1 MQHTTSADGTAI
13 AYEQSGSGPALVF
26 VLGAFNDRHS
36 FGDLAAV
43 LADDFT
49 VYRYDRRGR
58 GDSTDTAPYA
68 VQREVEDLAAVI
80 EAAGGTAGVFGHSS
94 GAILGLEAAVAGLP
108 ISRLAVYEPPY
119 IVGSERVRPTGLAD
133 EIDEALAAGRRGDAV
148 AAFLT
153 QAVELPPQA
162 IAGMRQSP
170 MWAGLEALAPTL
182 PYDLALSGDQQV
194 PERLATITVPTL
206 ALTGE
211 DSPPWARNSVEA
223 VAAMIPGGRAQSVA
237 GSHLISE
244 AALAPVLTEF
254 LLAADEVASR

>member
-13 AYEQSGSGPALVF
+13 AYDRSGSGPALVF

-36 FGDLAAV
+36 FGELAAV

-49 VYRYDRRGR
+49 IYSYDRRGR

-94 GAILGLEAAVAGLP
+94 GAILGLEAAVAGVA

-119 IVGSERVRPTGLAD
+119 VVGNDRARPTGLVAEVD
-133 EIDEALAAGRRGDAV
+133 AALAAGRPGDAV
-148 AAFLT
+148 AAFLS
-153 QAVELPPQA
+153 QAVQLPPEA

-170 MWAGLEALAPTL
+170 MWPALEALAPTV
-182 PYDLALSGDQQV
+182 PYDLALTGDGQA
-194 PERLATITVPTL
+194 PERLAAITVPTL
-206 ALTGE
+206 ALSGE
-211 DSPPWARNSVEA
+211 DSPRWAQNSVEA
-223 VAAMIPGGRAQSVA
+223 VAAMIPGGRARSVA
-237 GSHLISE
+237 GSHRISE
-244 AALAPVLTEF
+244 AALGPVLTEF
-254 LLAADEVASR
+254 LLAADEVASA